1 MLVVTIFVRSTY
13 NNQAD
18 FSYADCVTSSLRRE
32 RGGGVGGGGVG
43 GVVGGVGVGGGGGQ
57 ILRIRLF
64 SHVVG
69 GVTT

>member
-18 FSYADCVTSSLRRE
+18 FSYADYVTSSLRRE
-32 RGGGVGGGGVG
+32 GGGGVG
-43 GVVGGVGVGGGGGQ
+43 GLGGVVGEEGGQ
-57 ILRIRLF
+57 NLRIRLS
-64 SHVVG
+64 SHVVS

>member
-1 MLVVTIFVRSTY
+1 MLVVTIFVRSSY

-32 RGGGVGGGGVG
+32 RGGGEGAEGVLGGVM
-43 GVVGGVGVGGGGGQ
+43 GVVGGQ
-57 ILRIRLF
+57 ILRIRLS
-64 SHVVG
+64 SHVDG

>member
-18 FSYADCVTSSLRRE
+18 FSYADYVTSSLRRE
-32 RGGGVGGGGVG
+32 GGGGVG
-43 GVVGGVGVGGGGGQ
+43 GLGGVVGEEGGQ
-57 ILRIRLF
+57 NLRIRLS

-69 GVTT
+69 GVIT

>member
-18 FSYADCVTSSLRRE
+18 FSYADYVTSSLRRE
-32 RGGGVGGGGVG
+32 GGGGVG
-43 GVVGGVGVGGGGGQ
+43 GLGGIVGEEGGQ
-57 ILRIRLF
+57 NLRMRLS

>member
-13 NNQAD
+13 NKQAD

-32 RGGGVGGGGVG
+32 RGGGVGGVEGGGGV
-43 GVVGGVGVGGGGGQ
+43 GGGGQ
-57 ILRIRLF
+57 ILRIRLY